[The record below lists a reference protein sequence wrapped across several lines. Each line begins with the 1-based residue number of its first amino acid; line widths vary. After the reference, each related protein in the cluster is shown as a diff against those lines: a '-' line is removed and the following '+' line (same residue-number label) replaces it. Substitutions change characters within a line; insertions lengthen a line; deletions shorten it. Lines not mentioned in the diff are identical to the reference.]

1 MITIQSTPFLLATR
15 VCLRF
20 LLLFDPGIYLQDRKP
35 AIPYCPMA
43 DGSEAEINWS
53 GYKKE

>member
-1 MITIQSTPFLLATR
+1 MITIQSTHFLLATL
-15 VCLRF
+15 VCPQF
-20 LLLFDPGIYLQDRKP
+20 LLLFAPGVYLQDKKP

-43 DGSEAEINWS
+43 DVCEAEVNWL

>member
-1 MITIQSTPFLLATR
+1 MITIQSTHFLLATL

-20 LLLFDPGIYLQDRKP
+20 LLLFAPGVYLRGRKP
-35 AIPYCPMA
+35 AIPYCPME
-43 DGSEAEINWS
+43 DVSEAEINWL